1 MVIKVKDVHFSYP
14 SRKGVL
20 EGVTFE
26 VRRGECVALL
36 GVNGA
41 GKSTLL
47 RCMNSILSPTKGAV
61 FVGGEDI
68 SEWSRNQI
76 ARRIGYVP
84 QRSHDSELTVFEMV
98 ALGRKPYINWFLRE
112 RDYEIVDDIMAVLGL
127 KDFAMKRVS
136 ELSGGELQKV
146 MIARALAQTPDVLL
160 LDEPTSHLDM
170 KNQLEVMRVIRD
182 LTKKRKPSVSTIV
195 CLHDVNLAL
204 RFADRLIFLKDGI
217 IWAVTTPEG
226 LDPEIV
232 RDVYG
237 VRVQIVRVGR
247 HIVVIP
253 VDDEEGEYHE
263 ESDHLVADMSFYR
276 GRVAERCL

>member
-47 RCMNSILSPTKGAV
+47 KCMNSILSPTKGAV

-136 ELSGGELQKV
+136 ELSGGEHQKV

>member
-1 MVIKVKDVHFSYP
+1 MIIKVKDVHFSYP

-47 RCMNSILSPTKGAV
+47 KCMNAILSPAKGV
-61 FVGGEDI
+61 VLVGDEDI
-68 SEWSRNQI
+68 SKWSRNQV
-76 ARRIGYVP
+76 ARLIGYVP

-98 ALGRKPYINWFLRE
+98 ALGRKPYMGWSLRKH
-112 RDYEIVDDIMAVLGL
+112 DYEIIDDVIAALGL
-127 KDFAMKRVS
+127 QSLAMKRVN

-160 LDEPTSHLDM
+160 LDEPTSHLDI
-170 KNQLEVMRVIRD
+170 KNQLEVMRIIRD
-182 LTKKRKPSVSTIV
+182 LTRKRKPSLSAIV
-195 CLHDVNLAL
+195 CIHDINLAL
-204 RFADRLIFLKDGI
+204 RFTDRLIFLKDGI
-217 IWAVTTPEG
+217 IWAVTTPER
-226 LDPEIV
+226 LDPKVV
-232 RDVYG
+232 REVYG
-237 VRVQIVRVGR
+237 VQVKIVQVGK

-253 VDDEEGEYHE
+253 VDDEEGDYHE
-263 ESDHLVADMSFYR
+263 ESDHLVADMSFYGSR
-276 GRVAERCL
+276 MAEQCL

>member
-232 RDVYG
+232 RDVYR

>member
-47 RCMNSILSPTKGAV
+47 KCMNSILSPTKGVV

-84 QRSHDSELTVFEMV
+84 QRSNDSELTVFEMV

-182 LTKKRKPSVSTIV
+182 LTKKRKPSVSTVV

-204 RFADRLIFLKDGI
+204 LFADRLIFLKDGI

-226 LDPEIV
+226 LDPKIV